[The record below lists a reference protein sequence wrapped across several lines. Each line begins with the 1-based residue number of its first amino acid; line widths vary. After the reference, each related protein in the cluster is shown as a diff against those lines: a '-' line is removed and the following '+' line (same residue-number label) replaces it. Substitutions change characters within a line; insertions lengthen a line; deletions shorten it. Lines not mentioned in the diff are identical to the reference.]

1 MRKDGSESLLKLFS
15 ENVSKPLQDI
25 ASIETLIIKV
35 VKQLKKE
42 IPESSTENLMELVED
57 LEKIDFS
64 KPLKVVVAQPASSAP
79 ARSSYLNTA
88 SGPPATSQA
97 DASEALVQEVPAD
110 TEWTES
116 ELEGFKVFDT
126 VIAISKWKMRDF
138 EAQKGTREEFAI
150 AWRKLSG
157 PARKEIRNGAW
168 SKAIITKIKMLG
180 RSRYD

>member
-1 MRKDGSESLLKLFS
+1 
-15 ENVSKPLQDI
+15 
-25 ASIETLIIKV
+25 
-35 VKQLKKE
+35 
-42 IPESSTENLMELVED
+42 
-57 LEKIDFS
+57 
-64 KPLKVVVAQPASSAP
+64 
-79 ARSSYLNTA
+79 
-88 SGPPATSQA
+88 
-97 DASEALVQEVPAD
+97 
-110 TEWTES
+110 ES